1 MDAPAF
7 ENLDLA
13 CAKTGQAI
21 VQNFLKELEELKE
34 FEKLK
39 KLKKL
44 KELEKLVTSA
54 LAVLEEQGVYAL
66 FLFLETRGGKV
77 APTIVQEA
85 RKLLRETPRQPPLLS
100 DNGNDDVFES
110 LQSMSEDLDKLLL
123 ARDLLRQAL
132 VYARYH
138 TRVPQKAEART

>member
-21 VQNFLKELEELKE
+21 A
-34 FEKLK
+34 EKPS
-39 KLKKL
+39 

-66 FLFLETRGGKV
+66 FLFLKTRGGKA
-77 APTIVQEA
+77 APTIEQKV
-85 RKLLRETPRQPPLLS
+85 REFLKTTPQRAPLLS
-100 DNGNDDVFES
+100 GDGDVFAL
-110 LQSMSEDLDKLLL
+110 LQSMSKDLDELLL

-138 TRVPQKAEART
+138 ARVPQKAKART

>member
-21 VQNFLKELEELKE
+21 A
-34 FEKLK
+34 EKPS
-39 KLKKL
+39 

-66 FLFLETRGGKV
+66 FLFLKTRGGKA
-77 APTIVQEA
+77 APTIEQKV
-85 RKLLRETPRQPPLLS
+85 REFLKTTPQRAPLLS
-100 DNGNDDVFES
+100 GNGDVFAL

-138 TRVPQKAEART
+138 ARVPQKSESRT

>member
-13 CAKTGQAI
+13 CARTGQAI
-21 VQNFLKELEELKE
+21 A
-34 FEKLK
+34 EKPS
-39 KLKKL
+39 

-66 FLFLETRGGKV
+66 FLFLKTRGGKA
-77 APTIVQEA
+77 APTIEQKV
-85 RKLLRETPRQPPLLS
+85 REFLKTTPQRAPLLS
-100 DNGNDDVFES
+100 GDGDVFAS

-138 TRVPQKAEART
+138 ARVPQKSESRT

>member
-13 CAKTGQAI
+13 CARTGQAI
-21 VQNFLKELEELKE
+21 A
-34 FEKLK
+34 EKPS
-39 KLKKL
+39 

-66 FLFLETRGGKV
+66 FLFLKTRGGKA
-77 APTIVQEA
+77 APTIEQKV
-85 RKLLRETPRQPPLLS
+85 REFLKTTPQRAPLLS
-100 DNGNDDVFES
+100 GDGDVFAL

-138 TRVPQKAEART
+138 ARVPQKSESRT

>member
-13 CAKTGQAI
+13 CARAGQAI
-21 VQNFLKELEELKE
+21 AEEPS
-34 FEKLK
+34 
-39 KLKKL
+39 

-66 FLFLETRGGKV
+66 FLFLKTRGGKA
-77 APTIVQEA
+77 APTIEQKV
-85 RKLLRETPRQPPLLS
+85 REFLKTTPQRAPLLS
-100 DNGNDDVFES
+100 GDGDVFAL

-123 ARDLLRQAL
+123 ARDLIRQAL

-138 TRVPQKAEART
+138 ARVPQKSESRT

>member
-13 CAKTGQAI
+13 CARTGQAI
-21 VQNFLKELEELKE
+21 A
-34 FEKLK
+34 EKPS
-39 KLKKL
+39 

-66 FLFLETRGGKV
+66 FLFLKTRGGK
-77 APTIVQEA
+77 AALTIEQKV
-85 RKLLRETPRQPPLLS
+85 REFLKTTPQRAPLLS
-100 DNGNDDVFES
+100 GDGDVFAL

-138 TRVPQKAEART
+138 ARVPQKSESRT

>member
-7 ENLDLA
+7 KNLDLA
-13 CAKTGQAI
+13 CARTGQAI
-21 VQNFLKELEELKE
+21 A
-34 FEKLK
+34 EKPS
-39 KLKKL
+39 

-66 FLFLETRGGKV
+66 FLFLKTRGGKA
-77 APTIVQEA
+77 APTIEQKV
-85 RKLLRETPRQPPLLS
+85 REFLKTTPQRAPLLS
-100 DNGNDDVFES
+100 GDGDVFEL
-110 LQSMSEDLDKLLL
+110 LQSMSEDIDKLLL

-138 TRVPQKAEART
+138 ARVPQKSESRT